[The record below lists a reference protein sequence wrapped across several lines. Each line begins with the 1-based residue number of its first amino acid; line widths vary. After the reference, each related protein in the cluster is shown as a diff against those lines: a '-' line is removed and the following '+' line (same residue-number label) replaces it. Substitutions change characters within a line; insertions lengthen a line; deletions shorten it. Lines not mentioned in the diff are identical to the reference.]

1 MPFQPQP
8 KFSTAPQDGEKCSLP
23 VSRML
28 ADSLEI
34 TTGWGNQ
41 DQDEQ
46 PASPPL
52 LNNGDVICDSAN
64 LSGASPDINSPSP
77 TDKLASTP
85 HLARTASNISS
96 LSNKS
101 F

>member
-1 MPFQPQP
+1 MPFSSQP

-34 TTGWGNQ
+34 TANRWDNRD
-41 DQDEQ
+41 DQES
-46 PASPPL
+46 PNSPPL

-64 LSGASPDINSPSP
+64 LSGISPDNNSPSH
-77 TDKLASTP
+77 TDKLTP
-85 HLARTASNISS
+85 
-96 LSNKS
+96 
-101 F
+101 